1 FADVWTYLGEK
12 IDPADSATFA
22 VNADNGISLYGT
34 GVTPTGG
41 GAIAIAG
48 SLNRKT
54 FVARG
59 QGAIAA
65 AGSPNRKISVIRGAG
80 AVAMAGALVKL
91 VKLAMGQ
98 GAVGIAGSVELDYL
112 LGVQVGE
119 EAVLI
124 KKASIFVDQ
133 RIEERSVA
141 RFTIVDIPG
150 TASYSKGQLV
160 KIYDPNNDL
169 IFGGVIDNP
178 ETVRPAPSGE
188 LLHPITCADYHYTA
202 DKRLVAESYLA
213 TSAGDIVTDLR
224 TKYLLDEGV
233 TVGNIEAGPDIV
245 QAVFNYVRTSQ
256 ALDRLAELAG
266 FTWFIDENKA
276 LYFQARTTT
285 AAPWALVD
293 TNNDVIKGTSR
304 FSGANPMYRNRQ
316 YIRGG
321 RDVTGAQTE
330 TFTADGDM
338 VAFTVGYGINAV
350 PTVKEDGGA
359 AKDMGIKGIDTA
371 KEYYWSKGDP
381 IVVAENAP
389 ANGVVVTIEYVGQY
403 DVLVLATDEAAI
415 TALAAIEG
423 SGTGWV
429 DAIDDEPKL
438 DDSDAALDVAKAKL
452 SRFAVDAARLNYDT
466 VRTGLRPGQVQAVTL
481 PAYGLAAEDMLI
493 ESVRTHIYTGNLM
506 HRIQA
511 IQGPGEGSW
520 AQFFLKLASGKDEV
534 MEKLN
539 VGSDQILILLIQRE
553 ATWGWGETVTP
564 VVLTCT
570 PVNGTVVG

>member
-1 FADVWTYLGEK
+1 
-12 IDPADSATFA
+12 
-22 VNADNGISLYGT
+22 
-34 GVTPTGG
+34 
-41 GAIAIAG
+41 
-48 SLNRKT
+48 
-54 FVARG
+54 
-59 QGAIAA
+59 
-65 AGSPNRKISVIRGAG
+65 
-80 AVAMAGALVKL
+80 M
-91 VKLAMGQ
+91 
-98 GAVGIAGSVELDYL
+98 
-112 LGVQVGE
+112 
-119 EAVLI
+119 AVLI
-124 KKASIFVDQ
+124 EKGSIWVDQ

-141 RFTIVDIPG
+141 NFTIVDIPG
-150 TASYSKGQLV
+150 TAFYSKGQLV

-213 TSAGDIVTDLR
+213 TAAGTIVADLR

-233 TVGNIEAGPDIV
+233 TVGNIEAGPTIV
-245 QAVFNYVRTSQ
+245 QAVFNYVRTSV

-293 TNNDVIKGTSR
+293 TNNDVLKGSSR

-321 RDVTGAQTE
+321 RDVTGVQTE

-371 KEYYWSKGDP
+371 KDYYWSKGDP
-381 IVVAENAP
+381 VVVADSAP
-389 ANGVVVTIEYVGQY
+389 ANAVVVTIEYVGQY

-438 DDSDAALDVAKAKL
+438 DDSEAALDVAKAKL
-452 SRFAVDAARLNYDT
+452 SRFAVNAARLNYDT
-466 VRTGLRPGQVQAVTL
+466 IRTGLRPGQLQPVTL
-481 PAYGLAAEDMLI
+481 PAYNLAAEDMLI
-493 ESVRTHIYTGNLM
+493 ESVRSHIYTGNLV
-506 HRIQA
+506 HSIQA
-511 IQGPGEGSW
+511 IQGPEEGSW
-520 AQFFLKLASGKDEV
+520 AKFFLKLASGKDEII
-534 MEKLN
+534 ENLN
-539 VGSDQILILLIQRE
+539 IGTDQILIILIQRE
-553 ATWGWGETVTP
+553 ASWEWEEAVTQTVFACPIPSVALVPLVTLYP
-564 VVLTCT
+564 C
-570 PVNGTVVG
+570 